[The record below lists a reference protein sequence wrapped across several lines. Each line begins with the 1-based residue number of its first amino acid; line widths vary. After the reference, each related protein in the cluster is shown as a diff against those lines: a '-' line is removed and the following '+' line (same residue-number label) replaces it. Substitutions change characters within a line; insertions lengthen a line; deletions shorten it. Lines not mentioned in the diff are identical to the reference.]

1 MCVLGGKLG
10 ERVGELAAVL
20 ELEHDLIAIKP
31 AHPRLDFAALRVGPG
46 AHFIP
51 GKANACEQQKS

>member
-1 MCVLGGKLG
+1 MCVLGGKLC

-20 ELEHDLIAIKP
+20 ELEHDLISIKP

-51 GKANACEQQKS
+51 GVANACE